1 MKDDIDYTE
10 KIKTFNLLVGNNNEE
25 IALNYLTLT
34 NWDENQAAILY
45 NKENK
50 GADAKLINNN
60 NNNNNLINP
69 NINNNFFPNI
79 NPDFVPID
87 YYNFDSPQ
95 LIPNNRVNNNSKLN
109 KYTQCK
115 IYRPGFFDGM
125 KFWKVDN
132 RAYYETY
139 FKKFETYNSL
149 KLFKIYDAFITN
161 MKTNIGIIF
170 LYEKNNITAAL
181 NVFRNL
187 INNQQV
193 KDLLHNRCCILPMV
207 DRCFE
212 ASDIIKPLKINHF
225 PTIVISFYKNENYFA
240 VIQVINNIMSNI
252 PLLSKKILEAYDLL
266 DGQKNNY
273 PNYPNENLIPQTNN
287 NNIINNNNNNNNIIN
302 NNQNNNNINNNNS
315 NNSKNL
321 LDDPRNYMFDDDIIK
336 NDIPQNNI
344 PRPYPPNSNSNPYP
358 YMSDGEILK
367 KQEEEMKSLER
378 IEEEKIRKKKREEE
392 EKIRKEKEEINKK
405 DFYAKQLPE
414 EPSDDDPNKCTIM
427 LRFPDGEKTVQRKF
441 LKTDKISLL
450 YTYVKSFGREIYS
463 DQNEKN
469 FSLVQPFPFKN
480 FNDSQESTLEKEG
493 MFPNA
498 VLQIR
503 VV

>member
-10 KIKTFNLLVGNNNEE
+10 KIKTFNLLVGNNNDE
-25 IALNYLTLT
+25 IALNYLTIA

-50 GADAKLINNN
+50 GANAKLI
-60 NNNNNLINP
+60 NNNNLINP
-69 NINNNFFPNI
+69 NTNNNFYPNN
-79 NPDFVPID
+79 NPNYIPID
-87 YYNFDSPQ
+87 YYDFDSPQ
-95 LIPNNRVNNNSKLN
+95 LIPNNNKINNNPKLD

-115 IYRPGFFDGM
+115 IYRPGFLDGF
-125 KFWKVDN
+125 KIWKADN
-132 RAYYETY
+132 RAYYETF
-139 FKKFETYNSL
+139 FKQFEKSL
-149 KLFKIYDAFITN
+149 NLFKLYSSFITN
-161 MKTNIGIIF
+161 IKTNIGIIF
-170 LYEKNNITAAL
+170 LYEKNNISAAL

-193 KDLLHNRCCILPMV
+193 KDLLHNRCCTLPMV
-207 DRCFE
+207 DKSFE

-225 PTIVISFYKNENYFA
+225 PAIVICLYKNENYFA
-240 VIQVINNIMSNI
+240 VIQVIINIMSNI
-252 PLLSKKILEAYDLL
+252 PLLCKKLLEAYDLL
-266 DGQKNNY
+266 DESKKNNY
-273 PNYPNENLIPQTNN
+273 QNYPNQNLIPQTNN
-287 NNIINNNNNNNNIIN
+287 NN
-302 NNQNNNNINNNNS
+302 NNQNNKIINNNNS
-315 NNSKNL
+315 NNSKNI

-344 PRPYPPNSNSNPYP
+344 PLPYRPNSNSNPYP

-367 KQEEEMKSLER
+367 KQEDEMKSLER
-378 IEEEKIRKKKREEE
+378 IEEEKIKKKKREEE
-392 EKIRKEKEEINKK
+392 EKIRKEKEEKNQK
-405 DFYAKQLPE
+405 DFYIKQLPE
-414 EPSDDDPNKCTIM
+414 EPSDDDPNKCIIM
-427 LRFPDGEKTVQRKF
+427 FRFPDGEKTVQRKF

-450 YTYVKSFGREIYS
+450 YTYVKSLGREIYS
-463 DQNEKN
+463 DQNENN

-480 FNDSQESTLEKEG
+480 FNDSQENTLENEG

>member
-10 KIKTFNLLVGNNNEE
+10 KIKTFNLLVGNNNDE
-25 IALNYLTLT
+25 IALNYLTIS

-50 GADAKLINNN
+50 GADAKLNPN
-60 NNNNNLINP
+60 NNNNNLLSP
-69 NINNNFFPNI
+69 NINNNFFPNN
-79 NPDFVPID
+79 NPNYIPID

-95 LIPNNRVNNNSKLN
+95 LISYNNKVNINPKLN

-115 IYRPGFFDGM
+115 IFKPSIFDGI
-125 KFWKVDN
+125 KIWKVDN

-139 FKKFETYNSL
+139 FRQFENNL
-149 KLFKIYDAFITN
+149 KLFKIYEPFIN
-161 MKTNIGIIF
+161 NIKTNVGIIF

-207 DRCFE
+207 DKSFE

-225 PTIVISFYKNENYFA
+225 PAIVICLYKNENYFA
-240 VIQVINNIMSNI
+240 VIQIINNIMSNI
-252 PLLSKKILEAYDLL
+252 PLLSKKLLEAYDLL
-266 DGQKNNY
+266 DESKNNH
-273 PNYPNENLIPQTNN
+273 PNYPNQNLIPQTNN
-287 NNIINNNNNNNNIIN
+287 NNIINNNSNNNPNNKI
-302 NNQNNNNINNNNS
+302 INNNNS
-315 NNSKNL
+315 NNSKSIL
-321 LDDPRNYMFDDDIIK
+321 EDPRNYMFDDDILK
-336 NDIPQNNI
+336 NDIPQNNN
-344 PRPYPPNSNSNPYP
+344 PHPYP

-378 IEEEKIRKKKREEE
+378 IEEEKIKKKKREEE
-392 EKIRKEKEEINKK
+392 EKIRKEKEEKNKK
-405 DFYAKQLPE
+405 DFYTKQLPE

-427 LRFPDGEKTVQRKF
+427 FRFPDGEKTIQRKF

-450 YTYVKSFGREIYS
+450 YIYVKSLGREIYS
-463 DQNEKN
+463 EQNENN

-480 FNDSQESTLEKEG
+480 FNDSQENTLENEG

>member
-25 IALNYLTLT
+25 IALNYLTIA

-60 NNNNNLINP
+60 NNNNLINP
-69 NINNNFFPNI
+69 NSNNNFFPNN
-79 NPDFVPID
+79 NPDYIPID
-87 YYNFDSPQ
+87 FYNCISPQ
-95 LIPNNRVNNNSKLN
+95 FIPNNTKVNNNPKLN

-115 IYRPGFFDGM
+115 IFRPGFFDGF
-125 KFWKVDN
+125 KIWKVDN
-132 RAYYETY
+132 RSYYETY
-139 FKKFETYNSL
+139 FKTFEKNL
-149 KLFKIYDAFITN
+149 NLFKLYDSFIIN
-161 MKTNIGIIF
+161 LKTNIGIIF
-170 LYEKNNITAAL
+170 LYEKNNINAAL

-187 INNQQV
+187 INNPQV

-207 DRCFE
+207 DKAFE

-225 PTIVISFYKNENYFA
+225 PTIIICLYKNENYYA
-240 VIQVINNIMSNI
+240 VIQIVNNIMSNI
-252 PLLSKKILEAYDLL
+252 PLLSKKLIEAYDLL
-266 DGQKNNY
+266 NESKNNY
-273 PNYPNENLIPQTNN
+273 PNYPNQNLIPQANN
-287 NNIINNNNNNNNIIN
+287 KNIINNNNNNNN
-302 NNQNNNNINNNNS
+302 QNNKIINNNNS
-315 NNSKNL
+315 NNSKNI

-344 PRPYPPNSNSNPYP
+344 PLPYRPNSNSNPYP

-378 IEEEKIRKKKREEE
+378 IEEEKIKKKKREEE
-392 EKIRKEKEEINKK
+392 EKIRKEKEEKNQK
-405 DFYAKQLPE
+405 DFYIKQLPE
-414 EPSDDDPNKCTIM
+414 EPSDDDPNKCIIM
-427 LRFPDGEKTVQRKF
+427 FRFPDGEKTVQRKF

-450 YTYVKSFGREIYS
+450 YTYVKSLGRDIYS
-463 DQNEKN
+463 DQNENN

-480 FNDSQESTLEKEG
+480 FNDSQENTLEKEG